1 MRNRWVHVLR
11 GVVVL
16 ATGFGPTRVAAY
28 WVSVVYAMYGVGEVA
43 DGWPEM
49 IAGIA
54 ECATVVFGSLIV
66 TALWRQRNSRP
77 VKTLPRHLPAT
88 GRAMSSARIPGSAM

>member
-16 ATGFGPTRVAAY
+16 ATGFGLATVAAY
-28 WVSVVYAMYGVGEVA
+28 WIPVGYGLFGVREVA